1 MAAHGPPRLN
11 AAGAKR
17 LRILPK
23 RVTTAPWAQK
33 AIGIA
38 ACNYLRLVWNTSRF
52 IFEPADLYDR
62 VRPDLPVIVA
72 VWHGQH
78 FMTSFLK
85 RDEHRVKVLISR
97 HRDGEINAVVAERLG
112 AETIRGS
119 GDHNQEFLRK
129 GGVGAFRSMVSALG
143 DGYNIVMTADVPK
156 VSRIAGL
163 GIVMLARASGRP
175 IYPVAMATSRRR
187 LMLRS
192 WDKSAVN
199 LPFSRGAVVMG
210 EPIRVAAEAGDDDLE
225 TARRRVETQLNLVT
239 DRAYALVD
247 RRPGHA
253 DRA

>member
-1 MAAHGPPRLN
+1 
-11 AAGAKR
+11 

-23 RVTTAPWAQK
+23 RVTNAPWAQR
-33 AIGIA
+33 AIGVA

-97 HRDGEINAVVAERLG
+97 HRDGEINAIVAERLG

-119 GDHNQEFLRK
+119 GDHNREFVRK
-129 GGVGAFRSMVSALG
+129 GGVGAFKAMHNALR

-175 IYPVAMATSRRR
+175 IYPVAIATSRRVK
-187 LMLRS
+187 LAS
-192 WDKSAVN
+192 WDSSAVN

-210 EPIRVAAEAGDDDLE
+210 DPIRVEAETDNDGLE
-225 TARRRVETQLNLVT
+225 IARRLLETQLNRVT

-247 RRPGHA
+247 RRPGQA
-253 DRA
+253 DRG

>member
-1 MAAHGPPRLN
+1 M
-11 AAGAKR
+11 
-17 LRILPK
+17 RILPK

-33 AIGIA
+33 AMGIA
-38 ACNYLRLVWNTSRF
+38 ACNYLQLVWNTSRF
-52 IFEPADLYDR
+52 RFEPPDLYDR

-97 HRDGEINAVVAERLG
+97 HRDGEINAIVAQRLG

-119 GDHNQEFLRK
+119 GDHHREFLRK
-129 GGVGAFRSMVSALG
+129 GGVGAFKAMHNALRE
-143 DGYNIVMTADVPK
+143 GYNIVMTADVPK
-156 VSRIAGL
+156 VSRVAGL

-175 IYPVAMATSRRR
+175 IYPIAMATSRRME
-187 LMLRS
+187 LAS
-192 WDKSAVN
+192 WDRSAVN

-210 EPIRVAAEAGDDDLE
+210 EPIRVRAEADDDELE
-225 TARRRVETQLNLVT
+225 TARGQVESRLNLVT

-247 RRPGHA
+247 RRSGHA
-253 DRA
+253 NRG

>member
-1 MAAHGPPRLN
+1 M
-11 AAGAKR
+11 
-17 LRILPK
+17 RILPK
-23 RVTTAPWAQK
+23 RLTTAPWAQK

-52 IFEPADLYDR
+52 TFEPADFYDR

-97 HRDGEINAVVAERLG
+97 HRDGEINAIIAERLG

-119 GDHNQEFLRK
+119 GDHNREFLRK
-129 GGVGAFRSMVSALG
+129 GGVGAFKSMLNALR

-156 VSRIAGL
+156 VSQVAGL

-175 IYPVAMATSRRR
+175 IYPVAMATSRRIK
-187 LMLRS
+187 LKS
-192 WDKSAVN
+192 WDRSAVN
-199 LPFSRGAVVMG
+199 LPFSRGAVVVG
-210 EPIRVAAEAGDDDLE
+210 EPIRVDADADDAALEA
-225 TARRRVETQLNLVT
+225 ARRHVEAQINLMT

-247 RRPGHA
+247 RRPGDA

>member
-1 MAAHGPPRLN
+1 
-11 AAGAKR
+11 

-23 RVTTAPWAQK
+23 RVTNAPWAQQ

-97 HRDGEINAVVAERLG
+97 HRDGEINAIVAERLG

-119 GDHNQEFLRK
+119 GDHNREFLRK
-129 GGVGAFRSMVSALG
+129 GGVGAFKAMHNALR

-175 IYPVAMATSRRR
+175 IYPVAIATSRRIK
-187 LMLRS
+187 LAN
-192 WDKSAVN
+192 WDSSAVN

-210 EPIRVAAEAGDDDLE
+210 DPIRVEAEADNDGLE
-225 TARRRVETQLNLVT
+225 TARQLLETQLNHVT

-247 RRPGHA
+247 RPGQTG
-253 DRA
+253 RA

>member
-1 MAAHGPPRLN
+1 
-11 AAGAKR
+11 

-23 RVTTAPWAQK
+23 RIIAAPWAQQ

-52 IFEPADLYDR
+52 IFEPEDLYDR
-62 VRPDLPVIVA
+62 VRPDLPIIVA

-97 HRDGEINAVVAERLG
+97 HRDGEINAIVTERLG

-119 GDHNQEFLRK
+119 GDHNREFLRK
-129 GGVGAFRSMVSALG
+129 GGAGAFRSMVTALRE
-143 DGYNIVMTADVPK
+143 GYNIVMTADVPK
-156 VSRIAGL
+156 VSRVAGL
-163 GIVMLARASGRP
+163 GIVMLARSSGRP
-175 IYPVAMATSRRR
+175 IYPVAMATSRRVK
-187 LMLRS
+187 LNS
-192 WDKSAVN
+192 WDSSALN

-210 EPIRVAAEAGDDDLE
+210 EPISVDAEADDAALE
-225 TARRRVETQLNLVT
+225 MARRQVEAQLNRVT
-239 DRAYALVD
+239 DRAYAIAD
-247 RRPGHA
+247 RKPGDA

>member
-1 MAAHGPPRLN
+1 
-11 AAGAKR
+11 

-23 RVTTAPWAQK
+23 RVTNAPWAQK

-52 IFEPADLYDR
+52 VFEPADLYDR
-62 VRPDLPVIVA
+62 VRPELPVIVA

-97 HRDGEINAVVAERLG
+97 HRDGEINAIVAERLG
-112 AETIRGS
+112 AGTIRGS
-119 GDHNQEFLRK
+119 GDHGKEFLRK
-129 GGVGAFRSMVSALG
+129 GGVGAFKSMVTALR

-175 IYPVAMATSRRR
+175 IYPVAMATSRRWK
-187 LMLRS
+187 LKS
-192 WDKSAVN
+192 WDSSAVN
-199 LPFSRGAVVMG
+199 LPFSRGSVVMG
-210 EPIRVAAEAGDDDLE
+210 EPIRVPPDADDAALEA
-225 TARRRVETQLNLVT
+225 ARRAVEARINEVT
-239 DRAYALVD
+239 ERAYAIAD
-247 RRPGHA
+247 GQPGGTG
-253 DRA
+253 RA

>member
-1 MAAHGPPRLN
+1 M
-11 AAGAKR
+11 
-17 LRILPK
+17 RILPK
-23 RVTTAPWAQK
+23 RATTAPWAQK

-52 IFEPADLYDR
+52 VFEPADLYDR

-97 HRDGEINAVVAERLG
+97 HRDGEINAIVAERLG

-119 GDHNQEFLRK
+119 GDHNREFLRK
-129 GGVGAFRSMVSALG
+129 GGVGAFKAMHNALR

-175 IYPVAMATSRRR
+175 IYPVALATSRRVK
-187 LMLRS
+187 LNS
-192 WDKSAVN
+192 WDRSAVN

-210 EPIRVAAEAGDDDLE
+210 EPIRVEPEADDSALNS
-225 TARRRVETQLNLVT
+225 ARQRLETQLNAVT

-247 RRPGHA
+247 RQAGGA
-253 DRA
+253 DRG

>member
-1 MAAHGPPRLN
+1 
-11 AAGAKR
+11 

-52 IFEPADLYDR
+52 TFDPPDVYDR
-62 VRPDLPVIVA
+62 VRPDLPIILA

-97 HRDGEINAVVAERLG
+97 HRDGEINAIVAERLG

-119 GDHNQEFLRK
+119 GDHNREFLRK
-129 GGVGAFRSMVSALG
+129 GGVGAFKAMHSALR

-175 IYPVAMATSRRR
+175 IYPVAMATSGRVK
-187 LMLRS
+187 LNS
-192 WDKSAVN
+192 WDSSAVN

-210 EPIRVAAEAGDDDLE
+210 EPIRVDAGTDDDGLE
-225 TARRRVETQLNLVT
+225 VARRQVEAQLNRVT
-239 DRAYALVD
+239 DRAYAMVD
-247 RRPGHA
+247 RRSGDT
-253 DRA
+253 DRG